1 MAIKKWFMDRKTQW
15 FASFS
20 RFPLAILA
28 LVMIVSYTLMMVNL
42 EGNLDYTPQLISAG
56 LGAMILVSIQLFS
69 EIKKVKKRTMWGAK
83 LFSLSLPIL
92 YYFYLQQAPMD
103 FNQAGQ
109 IRTIVSYFILSVL
122 LILLPSLV
130 NRLSFSD
137 ALIIFIKAFFSSI
150 LVSFILYV
158 GISAIFG
165 AFTTLI
171 YDLDYRWFTSS
182 AAIVFQFIAPVY
194 FLSQLPLL
202 DDQQHGTSLD
212 TAKSMPSLLN
222 ILIAYVITP
231 VLLVFSLILIVYILI
246 NLSGDFWQDNLLEP
260 MLISYT
266 IIGII
271 TVFLSENINKS
282 ISRLFSR
289 FFPYLLLVIAIF
301 QTLSSGLKTADQGLT
316 HNRYFV
322 LMFGVFSIVSML
334 IYIFISSKK
343 VVIPF
348 LLIGLSILSIL
359 PIVGAVP
366 ASIKY
371 QTVKLDALVEP
382 YIEDTGKV
390 SSLKDVLTT
399 KEKTRFSY
407 SMDYLNQQETLDQL
421 EWLPKHF
428 DYSSDFEEAFGF
440 SSDYYL
446 YHSEN
451 QNISHLPE
459 STYAYIELDS
469 SKPLVLSTDS
479 VDEVVT
485 FSTHQIIDKTI
496 ALNRESLKVKI
507 SNVGE
512 DFFVKL
518 IEGEETALEVDLSE
532 LLNIPSET
540 NQTDPTRSL
549 EEMKWTEET
558 DNFRLTV
565 IVKSFERQEKTF
577 RNGEFILL
585 IDYK

>member
-1 MAIKKWFMDRKTQW
+1 
-15 FASFS
+15 
-20 RFPLAILA
+20 
-28 LVMIVSYTLMMVNL
+28 
-42 EGNLDYTPQLISAG
+42 
-56 LGAMILVSIQLFS
+56 
-69 EIKKVKKRTMWGAK
+69 
-83 LFSLSLPIL
+83 
-92 YYFYLQQAPMD
+92 
-103 FNQAGQ
+103 
-109 IRTIVSYFILSVL
+109 
-122 LILLPSLV
+122 
-130 NRLSFSD
+130 
-137 ALIIFIKAFFSSI
+137 
-150 LVSFILYV
+150 
-158 GISAIFG
+158 
-165 AFTTLI
+165 
-171 YDLDYRWFTSS
+171 
-182 AAIVFQFIAPVY
+182 
-194 FLSQLPLL
+194 
-202 DDQQHGTSLD
+202 
-212 TAKSMPSLLN
+212 
-222 ILIAYVITP
+222 
-231 VLLVFSLILIVYILI
+231 
-246 NLSGDFWQDNLLEP
+246 
-260 MLISYT
+260 
-266 IIGII
+266 
-271 TVFLSENINKS
+271 
-282 ISRLFSR
+282 
-289 FFPYLLLVIAIF
+289 
-301 QTLSSGLKTADQGLT
+301 
-316 HNRYFV
+316 
-322 LMFGVFSIVSML
+322 MFGVFSIVSML

-343 VVIPF
+343 VIIPF

-371 QTVKLDALVEP
+371 QTVKLDTLVEP

-390 SSLKDVLTT
+390 SSLKDVLTAE
-399 KEKTRFSY
+399 EKTRFSY

-428 DYSSDFEEAFGF
+428 DYSSDFEETFGF

-518 IEGEETALEVDLSE
+518 IEGEETSLEVDLSE

-577 RNGEFILL
+577 TNGEFILL